1 MARYKGSHPPKE
13 KPPGSPRTFST
24 VPYPRTCSLRAKRR
38 PPLSLSF
45 FHSAYF
51 VCFVPKRVGGQSQ
64 VVRMPAF
71 LPHLTKGNG
80 LSFRVY
86 GWIQSIPP
94 NLPPVPPHTFSS
106 KLSSPGPSLCLFPLC
121 PSSPWTRAGRLGRER
136 KKSQRSLRSFFQCNT
151 GKRPLLFV
159 IPAASRGFFVFHALP
174 IMFFP
179 LRKKTDVH
187 TIPNPP

>member
-1 MARYKGSHPPKE
+1 MLHYHHH
-13 KPPGSPRTFST
+13 KP
-24 VPYPRTCSLRAKRR
+24 
-38 PPLSLSF
+38 
-45 FHSAYF
+45 
-51 VCFVPKRVGGQSQ
+51 
-64 VVRMPAF
+64 
-71 LPHLTKGNG
+71 N
-80 LSFRVY
+80 
-86 GWIQSIPP
+86 I
-94 NLPPVPPHTFSS
+94 PPVPPHTFSS

-187 TIPNPP
+187 TIPNPPWKARRREGRAICFFIEPPFSSWKKAWGTKDRTLLFRCVSRVDSELCIGLSYSTTDWGIN